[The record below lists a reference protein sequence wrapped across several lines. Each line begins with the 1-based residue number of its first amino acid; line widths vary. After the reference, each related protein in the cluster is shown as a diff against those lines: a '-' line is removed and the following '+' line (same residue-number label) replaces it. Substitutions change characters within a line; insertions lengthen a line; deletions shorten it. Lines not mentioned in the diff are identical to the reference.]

1 MTCEHVNDILFAYLD
16 GQCPPV
22 VHEAIQAHLVECAA
36 CQQLVESTRRLE
48 AGLQEVYGQEV
59 APPDLWRRIM
69 ASIAA
74 QESSTSW
81 VARVCQ
87 RLWTTPAYRVA
98 AASVVLV
105 LLCLSVWWGMSNR
118 TMVPVVVAPVHDF
131 IAYQRRG
138 GGRLQDLHAALA
150 RLGREPRAHEAV
162 MATLPRFTA
171 AGYQLVGSRLCTFL
185 DRELTALMYRKG
197 ERFLS
202 LYIMPGSGLAL
213 PEGNW

>member
-1 MTCEHVNDILFAYLD
+1 
-16 GQCPPV
+16 
-22 VHEAIQAHLVECAA
+22 
-36 CQQLVESTRRLE
+36 
-48 AGLQEVYGQEV
+48 
-59 APPDLWRRIM
+59 
-69 ASIAA
+69 
-74 QESSTSW
+74 
-81 VARVCQ
+81 
-87 RLWTTPAYRVA
+87 
-98 AASVVLV
+98 
-105 LLCLSVWWGMSNR
+105 MSNR

-138 GGRLQDLHAALA
+138 GGRLQDFEAALV

-162 MATLPRFTA
+162 MATLPRLTA

-213 PEGNW
+213 PEGNWQVIAQYRIAVYRVQGYTNLIWQEGALIFSMVSELSPADMTRLF